1 MKQQLRNPGRRF
13 RIGFTVAVLCV
24 LVAGAAPAAPDRPS
38 IRVVFKLDAP
48 TFSDFEEADLARVAE
63 RAMDTL
69 SARANRRWG
78 FLEWG
83 AEPASE
89 PVADWII
96 VLAEEVLAVTDES
109 GEVFEDSVIRLEHS
123 GVIGDTTFGFDQS
136 ENRRTVYLWGQP
148 KPVQA
153 AAVLADDIEDRL
165 DTQLGELLESFEVEN
180 FLEKIPLG
188 STLITDA
195 EKHRLVVPLKIEDLR
210 ADRESVLGVVFMA
223 PADQEG
229 LIELEAAAAVTEEGD
244 HKGYVVG
251 RIMDVVFVGITVQP
265 RIWWHQEVVDLITES
280 SDVKIFMLQYS
291 PSLSGTASTDGGVI
305 LDPDA

>member
-1 MKQQLRNPGRRF
+1 MNQQHLSRF
-13 RIGFTVAVLCV
+13 RVIFFAAVLLV
-24 LVAGAAPAAPDRPS
+24 LVAGATLADPDRPS

-48 TFSDFEEADLARVAE
+48 TFSDLDEADLVEVAE
-63 RAMDTL
+63 QATATL
-69 SARANRRWG
+69 SERANRRWG

-83 AEPASE
+83 ADPASE
-89 PVADWII
+89 PVAEWII
-96 VLAEEVLAVTDES
+96 VLEEEVLALTDES
-109 GEVFEDSVIRLEHS
+109 GEVFEDSIIRLDHS
-123 GVIGDTTFGFDQS
+123 GVIGDTTFGFDQGVD
-136 ENRRTVYLWGQP
+136 RRILYQWGQP
-148 KPVQA
+148 KPVQSA
-153 AAVLADDIEDRL
+153 TVLADDINTRL
-165 DTQLGELLESFEVEN
+165 GVQLGELLESFEVEN

-188 STLITDA
+188 TTLIADE
-195 EKHRLVVPLKIEDLR
+195 EKHRLVVPLRIEDLR

-229 LIELEAAAAVTEEGD
+229 LLELEAAAAVTEEGD

-291 PSLSGTASTDGGVI
+291 PSLSGTASTDGGVV